1 MFNFNYSL
9 FIGSF
14 LRLLMMAEAGCKS
27 EPLVGLGI
35 WVEHLD
41 VKNAFWRVL
50 QKSLAATS
58 TLASSC
64 RFDVALFITSPLSG

>member
-9 FIGSF
+9 FVGSF

-41 VKNAFWRVL
+41 VKKCL
-50 QKSLAATS
+50 L
-58 TLASSC
+58 SSAPEVSGRDINSC
-64 RFDVALFITSPLSG
+64 FILSI